1 MERRWWRGGCGDTFL
16 ARPGETETCVERNFS
31 RSFSP
36 HMFPEETCAERNFS
50 KSFSPRNGGREG
62 HFAQVSEGNVCD
74 LAPRAPPRSHF
85 GAILRRFRLVTCAN
99 WRSGE
104 DIRGEKLFEK
114 LLSAQVSGGN
124 VCGEK
129 LLKMPLRTSF
139 GFAKPCQKGTVPRSP
154 HCTPPCPCA
163 CEPVCLRVSGLPS

>member
-1 MERRWWRGGCGDTFL
+1 MAG
-16 ARPGETETCVERNFS
+16 AGETETCV
-31 RSFSP
+31 
-36 HMFPEETCAERNFS
+36 ERNFS

-99 WRSGE
+99 WRTGH

-114 LLSAQVSGGN
+114 LLSAPVPGGN
-124 VCGEK
+124 VRGETLLEK
-129 LLKMPLRTSF
+129 LFS
-139 GFAKPCQKGTVPRSP
+139 
-154 HCTPPCPCA
+154 
-163 CEPVCLRVSGLPS
+163 ERVSASASRAKKEPNGLPS